1 LSARGVRLTKGFLLE
16 MKRKL
21 SLLEDAH
28 RLLEMK
34 RDELARELRDK
45 IAQLTKLRKVVEEEA
60 EESFRIITSTHAAQ
74 GTDRLEGYPAYLT
87 GEASLEILPR
97 SIIGVMIPTIKK
109 MEYPSF
115 VNQYPPQAI
124 SLAEKIKSLMDELT
138 KLTELEAS
146 IERIA
151 EELRRTNI
159 QVNALEKVIIP
170 NYKSLIKYIE
180 ESLDEEMLEEFVRI
194 KFVKEIL
201 MRRRSA

>member
-1 LSARGVRLTKGFLLE
+1 MSARGVRLTKGFLLE

-74 GTDRLEGYPAYLT
+74 GTDQLEGYPAYLT
-87 GEASLEILPR
+87 GEAALEILPR